1 MGFSS
6 WIKHQLS
13 KFIVYNS
20 PTCPTTSPITLST
33 TYLLSHLSNSIA
45 KNPPLIPPVL
55 PPILEDLRCLRR
67 KWRCWISQA
76 STYASDGHG
85 STLHRAASTSLRAS
99 DSVQR
104 AWDIGELLTQL
115 TIKARVQAVIELE
128 LEVVAGPNAGCV
140 GDVTLVGQSNDEG
153 AGGGPLMLRRDVQYC
168 KKEKNK
174 QRATETHP
182 RTNKL
187 LDTSRSNLST

>member
-1 MGFSS
+1 M
-6 WIKHQLS
+6 
-13 KFIVYNS
+13 
-20 PTCPTTSPITLST
+20 
-33 TYLLSHLSNSIA
+33 
-45 KNPPLIPPVL
+45 
-55 PPILEDLRCLRR
+55 
-67 KWRCWISQA
+67 
-76 STYASDGHG
+76 
-85 STLHRAASTSLRAS
+85 S

-140 GDVTLVGQSNDEG
+140 GDVTLVGQSDDKG
-153 AGGGPLMLRRDVQYC
+153 AGGGPLMLRRESNTA
-168 KKEKNK
+168 KKNNK